1 MTTGPVPRVQR
12 VQMFSLPGLPEIAP
26 GDDLGALIVRAMAAC
41 GEPWQTGDIL
51 VVAQKIVSKA
61 EGRFRALSSI
71 VPTPQ
76 AREIAARCGKDA
88 RKVQAILDESTQ
100 IVRVAAAPP
109 DGIVIARHRRGWV
122 CANAGIDESNLGP
135 RAGQLLLLPQDPDA
149 SARRIADCIAAATGV
164 RPGVVVSDTFGRP
177 WRRGLV
183 NIALGL
189 SQVPAIHDW
198 AGRPDACGR
207 PLQVTQEAFADAIAA
222 AAGLVAAKDAGL
234 PVVLVRGLAWTPEP
248 SATGRRY
255 VRSKQEDLFP

>member
-1 MTTGPVPRVQR
+1 MKARVQR
-12 VQMFSLPGLPEIAP
+12 VEMFALPGLPEVLP
-26 GDDLGALIVRAMAAC
+26 GDDLGALIVRAMAGC
-41 GEPWQTGDIL
+41 GEPWQAGDIL

-71 VPTPQ
+71 VPTHE
-76 AREIAARCGKDA
+76 ALEIAARCGKDA
-88 RKVQAILDESTQ
+88 RKVQAILDESTD

-109 DGIVIARHRRGWV
+109 DGIVIARHRMGWV

-135 RAGQLLLLPQDPDA
+135 RQGQLLLLPQDPDA
-149 SARRIADCIAAATGV
+149 SARRIAEGIAAATGL

-198 AGRPDACGR
+198 AGRADAYGR

-222 AAGLVAAKDAGL
+222 ATGLLAAKDAGL
-234 PVVLVRGLAWTPEP
+234 PVALVRGLAWTPEP
-248 SATGRRY
+248 AASGRRY
-255 VRSKQEDLFP
+255 VRSPQEDLFP